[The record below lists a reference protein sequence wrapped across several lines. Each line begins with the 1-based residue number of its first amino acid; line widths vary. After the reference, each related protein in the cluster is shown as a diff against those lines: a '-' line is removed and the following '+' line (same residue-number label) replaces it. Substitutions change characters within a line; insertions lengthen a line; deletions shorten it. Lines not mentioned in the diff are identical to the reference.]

1 MKKKIK
7 KILVQKMEAIESL
20 NKGYEFQGGTIFFC
34 EGYSTKMDKLETE
47 IDLLKL
53 LLKD

>member
-1 MKKKIK
+1 MKKKI
-7 KILVQKMEAIESL
+7 IRLITQKMEARELL
-20 NKGYEFQGGTIFFC
+20 NEEYKFQGGTKFLC
-34 EGYSTKMDKLETE
+34 EGYSTKMDKFETE